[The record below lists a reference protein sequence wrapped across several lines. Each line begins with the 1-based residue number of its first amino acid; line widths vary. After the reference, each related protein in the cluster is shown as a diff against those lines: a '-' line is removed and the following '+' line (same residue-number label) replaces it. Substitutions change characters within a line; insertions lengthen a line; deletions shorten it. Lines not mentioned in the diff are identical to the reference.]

1 MIWLVYA
8 AVAGAI
14 LLYVFLQT
22 KCLIG
27 WSGRYR
33 LLGILPIF
41 WLVSWGAVVMH
52 TMTQEDSTSNLWP
65 FEAIAG
71 CAPAL
76 VLLFILIM
84 FHFVNTG
91 QWFKTPRT

>member
-1 MIWLVYA
+1 MIWLVYT
-8 AVAGAI
+8 AVAAAI
-14 LLYVFLQT
+14 LLYIFLQV

-27 WSGRYR
+27 WKGRYR
-33 LLGILPIF
+33 LLGILPVF
-41 WLVSWGAVVMH
+41 WLVSWGAIIIH
-52 TMTQEDSTSNLWP
+52 TMTQDDSKSNIWP

-84 FHFVNTG
+84 LHFVNTG
-91 QWFKTPRT
+91 QWFRTPQT

>member
-1 MIWLVYA
+1 MIWLVYTA
-8 AVAGAI
+8 IAGTT
-14 LLYVFLQT
+14 LLYVFLQV

-27 WSGRYR
+27 WKGRYR

-41 WLVSWGAVVMH
+41 WLVSWAGVVIH
-52 TMTQEDSTSNLWP
+52 ITMQEDSESSLWP

-76 VLLFILIM
+76 ALLFILIM
-84 FHFVNTG
+84 LHFVNTG
-91 QWFKTPRT
+91 QWFQTPEA